1 MEITKEQLTTREI
14 GGARYTN
21 LKYAFD
27 LGIHSLLTSCSK
39 EAFCKAFPNFAPVQV
54 DRLHRLFIQ
63 VIYSHNMPL
72 LKRGNGSIQRLHLCC
87 AYFLARGYTGTPLV
101 RLYWYVVASVSSILY
116 QDEFES
122 LCVETQVS
130 RRIRFAEVI
139 LSVYE
144 DCQVLTGLQLTTANL
159 RYEFFLHLFFFCT
172 NSEERPTL
180 NMVEQLVEEQNLD
193 PLFPEKSNVE
203 EVTHYLSEAKQ
214 NEISYLT
221 TMLETAE
228 EQKRAI
234 TSRLEVLKKERH
246 DFSDAA
252 AVDIVNKIWTV
263 IKKYDTINDIGFHN

>member
-63 VIYSHNMPL
+63 VLTS
-72 LKRGNGSIQRLHLCC
+72 LHED
-87 AYFLARGYTGTPLV
+87 
-101 RLYWYVVASVSSILY
+101 I

-122 LCVETQVS
+122 LCVET
-130 RRIRFAEVI
+130 RA
-139 LSVYE
+139 
-144 DCQVLTGLQLTTANL
+144 G
-159 RYEFFLHLFFFCT
+159 
-172 NSEERPTL
+172 PTL

-252 AVDIVNKIWTV
+252 AVDIVNKLRTV

>member
-39 EAFCKAFPNFAPVQV
+39 EVLTS
-54 DRLHRLFIQ
+54 LHEDI
-63 VIYSHNMPL
+63 
-72 LKRGNGSIQRLHLCC
+72 
-87 AYFLARGYTGTPLV
+87 
-101 RLYWYVVASVSSILY
+101 

-122 LCVETQVS
+122 LCVETQ
-130 RRIRFAEVI
+130 A
-139 LSVYE
+139 
-144 DCQVLTGLQLTTANL
+144 G
-159 RYEFFLHLFFFCT
+159 
-172 NSEERPTL
+172 PTL